1 MKQKFLRRPCTPVVG
16 ILYLLVAVLARAGGP
31 TDELR
36 AAIEK
41 VQMTLNDPQLKAA
54 GKKGERLDK
63 LRQVIQPKF
72 DFTEMAK
79 RSLGANWQ
87 RRNTE
92 EQREFVKVF
101 TDLLE
106 NAYVDSIDSYDGE
119 KVVFTN
125 EKQDKEYGEVNTKI
139 VTKKGEEFS
148 VNYKLHQASGNWKG
162 YDVVIENI
170 SIVNN
175 YRAQFNRVIVK
186 SSYEE
191 LVRTMKEKRFDAPGK
206 RGKA

>member
-1 MKQKFLRRPCTPVVG
+1 MKAKVLRRSPTPVVV
-16 ILYLLVAVLARAGGP
+16 ILYLLVTVLARAGGP

-41 VQMTLNDPQLKAA
+41 VQTILNDPQLKAA
-54 GKKGERLDK
+54 GKKGERLDQ

-87 RRNTE
+87 RRNAE
-92 EQREFVKVF
+92 EQREFVRAF
-101 TDLLE
+101 TELLE
-106 NAYVDSIDSYDGE
+106 NAYADSIDSYDGD

-125 EKQDKEYGEVNTKI
+125 ETQDKEYAEVNTKI
-139 VTKKGEEFS
+139 VSKKAEEFS
-148 VNYKLHQASGNWKG
+148 VNYKLHQVSGSWKV

-175 YRAQFNRVIVK
+175 FRSQFNRVIAK
-186 SSYEE
+186 SSYED
-191 LVRTMKEKRFDAPGK
+191 LLRTMKEKRFDAPGK

>member
-1 MKQKFLRRPCTPVVG
+1 MKQKFLRRPWTPVIG

-87 RRNTE
+87 RRNPE
-92 EQREFVKVF
+92 EQGEFVRVF
-101 TDLLE
+101 TELLE
-106 NAYVDSIDSYDGE
+106 NAYVDSIASYDGE

-148 VNYKLHQASGNWKG
+148 VNYKLHQASGNWKV

-175 YRAQFNRVIVK
+175 FRSQFNRVIAK
-186 SSYEE
+186 SSYED
-191 LVRTMKEKRFDAPGK
+191 LLRTMKEKRFDAPGK